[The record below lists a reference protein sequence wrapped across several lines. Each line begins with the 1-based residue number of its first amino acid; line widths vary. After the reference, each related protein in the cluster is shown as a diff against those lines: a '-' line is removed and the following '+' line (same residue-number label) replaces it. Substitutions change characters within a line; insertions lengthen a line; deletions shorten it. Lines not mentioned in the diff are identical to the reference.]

1 MLKAPKPMT
10 SKVPGTAPTIAKTEG
25 IDKTP
30 TENKTLNIKAN
41 VRYLHSV
48 SCEGQGA
55 KELTH
60 HETVR

>member
-1 MLKAPKPMT
+1 MT